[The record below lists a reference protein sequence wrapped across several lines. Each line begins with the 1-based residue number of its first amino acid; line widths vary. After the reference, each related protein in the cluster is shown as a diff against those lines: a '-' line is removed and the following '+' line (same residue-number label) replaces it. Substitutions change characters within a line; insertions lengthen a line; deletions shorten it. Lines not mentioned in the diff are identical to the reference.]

1 MVDEIKKSRAQDL
14 NERLG
19 AFTRS
24 NEVDGGKRQV
34 DQWIAVLAAAES
46 AAKAAKN
53 AKPRLFQVN
62 YRIKQGK
69 DQTRGSSDQ
78 RRDALVAMLES
89 LKPSEKHAS
98 TSTWIVRLY
107 IERANTVLDLLK
119 GPLASSDFLAVAQI
133 DKNRASVGDAKLE

>member
-1 MVDEIKKSRAQDL
+1 MVDEIKKSRAQDV

-19 AFTRS
+19 AFMRS
-24 NEVDGGKRQV
+24 NEVDGGKRQL
-34 DQWIAVLAAAES
+34 DQWVAALAAAES

-62 YRIKQGK
+62 YRIKQVK
-69 DQTRGSSDQ
+69 DQTKGSSDQ

-98 TSTWIVRLY
+98 TSSWIIRLY
-107 IERANTVLDLLK
+107 IERANTVLNLLK